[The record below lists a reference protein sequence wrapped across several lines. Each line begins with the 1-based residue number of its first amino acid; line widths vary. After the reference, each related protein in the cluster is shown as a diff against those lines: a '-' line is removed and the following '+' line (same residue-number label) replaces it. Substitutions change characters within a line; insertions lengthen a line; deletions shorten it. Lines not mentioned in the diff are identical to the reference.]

1 MSSQCTAI
9 PSPGC
14 RSAEMVYH
22 DRVAEMADIL
32 RESGSGVQLWLNEMG
47 YADYRYSDKL
57 ASLSGIQVQ
66 YNYEHTPQYAAAA
79 LLKAEIMALASGA
92 VAVTGWYRIDDFSLG
107 EALRRRRGELSS
119 RPHRDFRTQ
128 GAPFCGPE
136 VLQQAVPVVPLASGR
151 IPPGLRPMGR
161 RWCILEARG
170 GKLMIAG
177 CLRSSEDTEVS
188 PCRRCLP
195 LHGSACCTLQSGVAC
210 ARLRRTRPQSKDEAH
225 VFSRTLYGAAL
236 SGEHVFVAEMNCSR
250 N

>member
-92 VAVTGWYRIDDFSLG
+92 VALTGWYRIDDFPLSEKRLG
-107 EALRRRRGELSS
+107 GDEVNYHLGLIDTDGHRKPTLAALKS
-119 RPHRDFRTQ
+119 FK
-128 GAPFCGPE
+128 
-136 VLQQAVPVVPLASGR
+136 QAV
-151 IPPGLRPMGR
+151 
-161 RWCILEARG
+161 
-170 GKLMIAG
+170 
-177 CLRSSEDTEVS
+177 RSSHSRLAGS
-188 PCRRCLP
+188 PRGCVRWA
-195 LHGSACCTLQSGVAC
+195 GG
-210 ARLRRTRPQSKDEAH
+210 
-225 VFSRTLYGAAL
+225 GASLKPAAA
-236 SGEHVFVAEMNCSR
+236 S
-250 N
+250 